1 MQAMVDGTG
10 WTPGLPPVRPVA
22 PASPAQ
28 PGPRGVP
35 QQVYPARSAMDMA
48 ARTLNAARNMQVV
61 AAGVNPK
68 LHALLRGARRNEALM
83 ARALVGRLAKG
94 MMSQKDSRLEQLM
107 LQFGDIE
114 DVDELL
120 SAMGKAALNPSAS
133 ALLLAAMAQQHRA
146 GRKRSRLD
154 DALGELI
161 GDGTDW
167 ELSML
172 GWLEFGPM
180 DREQMAQLKALY
192 QRTDVVRQ
200 GLSSFFQKL
209 TGVSQ
214 RRRKLKVL
222 IRALGAELSGCDDDP
237 AEGTRLAAVVRDLKR
252 LLMFIGCEEQCARIA
267 RGLGEPIVEADT
279 VLGFLIRLIDQA
291 WLYADW
297 IAADC
302 AEQKLG
308 DARAYRLARGITGL
322 VKMLP
327 DPCFRDEDQRRQMVE
342 ALTEYGEREDE
353 APMETPSG
361 APGQ

>member
-1 MQAMVDGTG
+1 
-10 WTPGLPPVRPVA
+10 
-22 PASPAQ
+22 
-28 PGPRGVP
+28 
-35 QQVYPARSAMDMA
+35 MDMA
-48 ARTLNAARNMQVV
+48 ARALNASRNPQIVS
-61 AAGVNPK
+61 AGLGAK
-68 LHALLRGARRNEALM
+68 LHALMRGAGRNEALM

-94 MMSQKDSRLEQLM
+94 MASQKDPRLEQLL

-120 SAMGKAALNPSAS
+120 SSIGKAALHPSAS
-133 ALLLAAMAQQHRA
+133 ALLLAAMAQQHRP
-146 GRKRSRLD
+146 GKKRSRLD

-167 ELSML
+167 EPSML

-192 QRTDVVRQ
+192 QRSDAVRQ
-200 GLSSFFQKL
+200 GLSAFFQKL
-209 TGVSQ
+209 RGVSQ

-267 RGLGEPIVEADT
+267 RGLGHPVVEADT

-302 AEQKLG
+302 AELELG
-308 DARAYRLARGITGL
+308 EARAYQLARGITGV

-353 APMETPSG
+353 AASEAASDVPSDDRS
-361 APGQ
+361 P